1 MRGDFR
7 FILFGRA
14 LREANILAKTICHL
28 KMVSDKTTIFANV
41 YTSEE

>member
-1 MRGDFR
+1 MRGDSHF
-7 FILFGRA
+7 LLSVRA

-28 KMVSDKTTIFANV
+28 KMVSDKTTIFATV